1 MGSHHPVPLQEL
13 NFIVFRERS
22 GPLFALAMPAHTTHT
37 RPMSTEAWR
46 WGDMFELDVPLSA
59 EVRDLGEMVELR
71 FAEEPATPLLLAAFS
86 PLPTSGGPEQ
96 AVHGA
101 LERFALSRGFGR
113 GSGPLRPELS
123 VDPQGVVA
131 GRLAFVTDLA
141 WEVLAIAWNNHLV
154 VAFSAAARPDA
165 GIFDRAEALLAS
177 LRPGELIVSG
187 TYLPEAAG
195 DF

>member
-1 MGSHHPVPLQEL
+1 
-13 NFIVFRERS
+13 
-22 GPLFALAMPAHTTHT
+22 
-37 RPMSTEAWR
+37 MSTEAWR
-46 WGDMFELDVPLSA
+46 WGDLFELDVPLSA
-59 EVRDLGEMVELR
+59 EVRDLGEMIELR
-71 FAEEPATPLLLAAFS
+71 FAEEPETPLLLAAFS

-101 LERFALSRGFGR
+101 LERFAMSRGFTR
-113 GSGPLRPELS
+113 ATSPFRPELT
-123 VDPQGVVA
+123 VDAQGVVA

-154 VAFSAAARPDA
+154 VAFSAAAKPDA

-177 LRPGELIVSG
+177 LRPGEVIVPQ
-187 TYLPEAAG
+187 TYQPEATG